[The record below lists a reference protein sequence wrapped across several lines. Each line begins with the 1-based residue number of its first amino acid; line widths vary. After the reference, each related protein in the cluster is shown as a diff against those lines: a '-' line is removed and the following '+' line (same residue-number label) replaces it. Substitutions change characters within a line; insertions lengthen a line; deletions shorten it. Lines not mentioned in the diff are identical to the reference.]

1 MARIFGSWFKRDKGS
16 DTAKDYTNAFN
27 KAFYQFIGGLSA
39 KYDYDNKTYLE
50 KGYGHNPDVY
60 AVITQQAE
68 KIRSVPYVI
77 KKVKDKQAK
86 RRYDLFEYSMKGE
99 LQLNHFR
106 KRLDLQTKAYEDRE
120 MPFPLEDPNPNQTWG
135 EVFALYEVFMQTT
148 GNFFL
153 YTVSPE
159 NGAKAG
165 EPIQAFVLPSQLVKI
180 VLKKGADLLSI
191 ENPIDYYMLIEGD
204 QYIQFREEEVVHVK
218 LPNPFFDMNGSHFY
232 GLSPIKVLLRNI
244 EASNDALDQNVKTMK
259 NGGVFGF
266 ISGKDSVWTAE
277 QAIQMKE
284 KLKEMDKDPGR
295 LSRIAGSS
303 APVEFT
309 KLSLN
314 TDELKPFDYL
324 RYNQKQICN
333 VLGWS
338 DKLLNNDEGAK
349 YSNVKEARKTVI
361 TDHIVPRLILLQEAL
376 NKKFIPR
383 FKGYENCVIE
393 WDYTELPE
401 MQEDIKYL
409 VEWYSKAPVTP
420 NEFRTALR
428 LETLDEEG
436 MNTVWIEGSKK
447 RIDEVGLTQDELNKA
462 FGYGDQ

>member
-1 MARIFGSWFKRDKGS
+1 MARIFGSWFKRDKG
-16 DTAKDYTNAFN
+16 DDATKEYNNAFN
-27 KAFYQFIGGLSA
+27 KAFLQFLGGLSA

-68 KIRSVPYVI
+68 KIRTVPYVI
-77 KKVKDKQAK
+77 KKVKDRQAK

-106 KRLDLQTKAYEDRE
+106 KRLDLQTKAYEDME

-135 EVFALYEVFMQTT
+135 EIWALYEVFMQTT
-148 GNFFL
+148 GNAYL
-153 YTVSPE
+153 YMVSPE
-159 NGAKAG
+159 NGANAG
-165 EPIQAFVLPSQLVKI
+165 QPMQVYILPSHLMKI
-180 VLKKGADLLSI
+180 VLKKDAELMTV

-204 QYIQFREEEVVHVK
+204 QYIQFDEKDIIHIK
-218 LPNPFFDMNGSHFY
+218 LPNPFYDMSGSYLY
-232 GLSPIKVLLRNI
+232 GLSPIRALLRVI
-244 EASNDALDQNVKTMK
+244 ESSNDALDQNVSTMK
-259 NGGVFGF
+259 NAGMFGF
-266 ISGKDSVWTAE
+266 FSGKNDVLTNE
-277 QAIQMKE
+277 QILQLKE
-284 KLKEMDKDPGR
+284 KLRAMDKDPSR
-295 LSRIAGSS
+295 LAKIAGLSV
-303 APVEFT
+303 PIEFT
-309 KLSLN
+309 RLSLN

-361 TDHIVPRLILLQEAL
+361 TDHVVPRLILLQEAL

-401 MQEDIKYL
+401 MQEDIKDL
-409 VEWYSKAPVTP
+409 VEWYSKAPVTA

-462 FGYGDQ
+462 FGYGE

>member
-1 MARIFGSWFKRDKGS
+1 MARIFGSWFKRDKG
-16 DTAKDYTNAFN
+16 DDATKEYVNAFN
-27 KAFYQFIGGLSA
+27 KAFLQFLGGLSA

-50 KGYGHNPDVY
+50 KGYGYNPDVY

-68 KIRSVPYVI
+68 KIRTVPYVI

-106 KRLDLQTKAYEDRE
+106 KRLDLQTKAYEDME

-135 EVFALYEVFMQTT
+135 EIWALYEVFMQTT
-148 GNFFL
+148 GNAYL
-153 YTVSPE
+153 YMVSPE
-159 NGAKAG
+159 NGVNAG
-165 EPIQAFVLPSQLVKI
+165 QPIQVYILPSHLMKI
-180 VLKKGADLLSI
+180 VLKKDAELMTI

-204 QYIQFREEEVVHVK
+204 QYIQFDEKDIIHIK
-218 LPNPFFDMNGSHFY
+218 LPNPFYDMSGSYLY
-232 GLSPIKVLLRNI
+232 GLSPVRALLRVI
-244 EASNDALDQNVKTMK
+244 ESSNDALDQNVSTMK
-259 NGGVFGF
+259 SAGMFGF
-266 ISGKDSVWTAE
+266 FSGKDDILTND
-277 QAIQMKE
+277 QILQLKE
-284 KLKEMDKDPGR
+284 KLREMDKDPGR
-295 LSRIAGSS
+295 LAKIAGLSV
-303 APVEFT
+303 PIEFT
-309 KLSLN
+309 RLSLN

-401 MQEDIKYL
+401 MQEDIKDL

-462 FGYGDQ
+462 FGYE

>member
-1 MARIFGSWFKRDKGS
+1 MARIFGSWFKRDKGD
-16 DTAKDYTNAFN
+16 DTTKEYVNAFN
-27 KAFYQFIGGLSA
+27 KAFLQFLGGLSA

-68 KIRSVPYVI
+68 KIRTVPYVI
-77 KKVKDKQAK
+77 KKVKDRQAK

-106 KRLDLQTKAYEDRE
+106 KRLDLQTKAYEDME

-135 EVFALYEVFMQTT
+135 EIWALYEVFMQTT
-148 GNFFL
+148 GNAYL
-153 YTVSPE
+153 YMVSPE
-159 NGAKAG
+159 NGANAG
-165 EPIQAFVLPSQLVKI
+165 QPMQVYILPSHLMKI
-180 VLKKGADLLSI
+180 VLKKDAELMTV

-204 QYIQFREEEVVHVK
+204 QYIQFDEKDIIHIK
-218 LPNPFFDMNGSHFY
+218 LPNPFYDMSGSYLY
-232 GLSPIKVLLRNI
+232 GLSPIRALLRVI
-244 EASNDALDQNVKTMK
+244 ESSNDALDQNVSTMK
-259 NGGVFGF
+259 NAGMFGF
-266 ISGKDSVWTAE
+266 FSGKNDVLTNE
-277 QAIQMKE
+277 QILQLKE
-284 KLKEMDKDPGR
+284 KLRAMDKDPSR
-295 LSRIAGSS
+295 LAKIAGLSV
-303 APVEFT
+303 PIEFT
-309 KLSLN
+309 RLSLN

-401 MQEDIKYL
+401 MQEDIKDL

-428 LETLDEEG
+428 LETLDDEG

-462 FGYGDQ
+462 FGYGG